1 MFFLN
6 LTLSLELPWPSLC
19 PRRRGAAQ
27 VPVPVPPPAPAPVT
41 GREANDMHGGG
52 RFPAAYIRDQWG
64 RLVGRIFSKW
74 QIEVECMAR
83 NTRHRQRWQRILQER
98 YDRRGRTSAS
108 AAVWD
113 SSSATPSAS
122 ASDAAPVRREDEC
135 PDCREVWVTVKGK
148 GQRYHFKKR
157 CYNAVRPVQLRV
169 ARAKGLTPCNICAKG
184 A

>member
-27 VPVPVPPPAPAPVT
+27 VPVPVPPPAPVPDPRAS
-41 GREANDMHGGG
+41 AS
-52 RFPAAYIRDQWG
+52 A
-64 RLVGRIFSKW
+64 
-74 QIEVECMAR
+74 
-83 NTRHRQRWQRILQER
+83 
-98 YDRRGRTSAS
+98 SAS

-122 ASDAAPVRREDEC
+122 ASANANAAPVRREDEC

-148 GQRYHFKKR
+148 GQRYHFKKE